1 MRLFTDTPHF
11 YNSWRNMHCLACSAK
26 GWESYVRIHTSY
38 TRLWQ
43 ECVHHLRPYTH
54 VCGKSVCITYHAFS
68 LIAASCDNLEICRI
82 ITATLE
88 IYKCENMKLHV
99 NTRCGTLQA
108 DVVEGLEVTY
118 GKREDFTMLIW
129 VSKPPFV
136 TLCHPLSPPVSF
148 CSLVHPWWCPRQQ
161 YCGNYSRSPFG
172 VLDGLDCLL
181 LPLML
186 PFSSYMPPMLPMPS
200 SCLRATVCVRC

>member
-129 VSKPPFV
+129 VSK
-136 TLCHPLSPPVSF
+136 HPLSPFVTTCLFLLFGTSVVVST
-148 CSLVHPWWCPRQQ
+148 SAVLWQLQSVALRSS
-161 YCGNYSRSPFG
+161 GRSGLSPFASDAA
-172 VLDGLDCLL
+172 V
-181 LPLML
+181 
-186 PFSSYMPPMLPMPS
+186 
-200 SCLRATVCVRC
+200 